1 MAWDMMLL
9 VSTLDTSQEVLNG
22 KLVRLLPVKH
32 RGIWVTRGCLRKGLF
47 SVLGVEELPV
57 LLPTSSLSYL
67 VMRKAHEQ
75 EHTSPKS
82 TLWHSRTKAWIV

>member
-1 MAWDMMLL
+1 MMLL

-32 RGIWVTRGCLRKGLF
+32 RGIWVTRGRLRKGLF
-47 SVLGVEELPV
+47 SVLRVEELPV

-67 VMRKAHEQ
+67 VMREAHEQ

-82 TLWHSRTKAWIV
+82 TLWCSRMKAWIV